1 MLRGTVS
8 DGQSGRYETVP
19 PVQAFLG
26 FELDL
31 DGDASTIEVPLTDN
45 VRGWGPVHGGVL
57 ALLADTCCA
66 GAVMSVVDVERELP
80 ASTDIH
86 VRYFRQP
93 REGPLRAKGTVVSRG
108 SRTVAAESEIR
119 DGQDRLIAKA
129 TGSYTL
135 FEFQKRTDIHPSD
148 SEQPAS

>member
-1 MLRGTVS
+1 MGGSGDVE
-8 DGQSGRYETVP
+8 SGRYWTIP
-19 PVQAFLG
+19 PVQEFLG
-26 FELDL
+26 LQL
-31 DGDASTIEVPLTDN
+31 GGGIDASSIEVPLTDN

-66 GAVMSVVDVERELP
+66 GAAMTVLDMDRELP

-108 SRTVAAESEIR
+108 SKTVAAECEIR
-119 DGQDRLIAKA
+119 DGLDRLIAKA

-135 FEFQKRTDIHPSD
+135 FEFQKRADIHPSD
-148 SEQPAS
+148 EYKPS

>member
-1 MLRGTVS
+1 MS
-8 DGQSGRYETVP
+8 DGRPADYKGGYFTTP
-19 PVQAFLG
+19 PVHEFLG
-26 FELDL
+26 IKVTPGDEKWTVEL
-31 DGDASTIEVPLTDN
+31 PLSEN
-45 VRGWGPVHGGVL
+45 ARGWGPVHGGVL

-66 GAVMSVVDVERELP
+66 AAVMSVLDQGREMP

-93 REGPLRAKGTVVSRG
+93 REGPLRAEGVVLTRG
-108 SRTVAAESEIR
+108 SRTVAAECEIR

-135 FEFQKRTDIHPSD
+135 FEFEKRTDIHPTS
-148 SEQPAS
+148 